1 MTTLIIKVDDEEVES
16 FKKTL
21 NKMPYV
27 RDIVVA
33 KQTVTL
39 AEPSQSERI
48 KSILEA
54 AKGKKLFDD
63 IEDPVEW
70 QREIR
75 NCFGAKGS
83 AAYQ

>member
-33 KQTVTL
+33 KQTATL

-48 KSILEA
+48 KNILEA
-54 AKGKKLFDD
+54 AKDKKLFDD

-75 NCFGAKGS
+75 KEWDRDF
-83 AAYQ
+83 